1 MLGNKNGLNVGA
13 VPQPGDVRDT
23 TKEEL
28 LASSVAIRMTGDSS
42 SEQVRELHLHIPL
55 EEVLVTSQA
64 EKVSPPP
71 GHQLGQ
77 VIRVPHS
84 IPPINRPRLPVSH
97 QHHIKPYRP
106 PPPLLRLGRPTPA
119 PTSSSSLSASVSAST
134 HLRDSVFC
142 SDSGSDS
149 SEGGGAEEG
158 KEEKTEEGREEGR
171 EEVSSG
177 SSSQGARCKQYR
189 EKSKLKRKAGE
200 EDLCAETERNEKL
213 TKIYNRQKYAI
224 AKLKDYYLKK
234 LSNREFKC
242 GRSRNSESPSSID
255 TSSPQPLVTIKAEID
270 LEQDLPIKL
279 ETEEE
284 IGEK

>member
-28 LASSVAIRMTGDSS
+28 LTSSVAIRMTGDSS

-84 IPPINRPRLPVSH
+84 IPPVNRPSLPVSH

-158 KEEKTEEGREEGR
+158 KEENTEEVREEGR

-255 TSSPQPLVTIKAEID
+255 TSSSQPLVTIKAEID

-279 ETEEE
+279 ETAEE
-284 IGEK
+284 IEEK